1 MIGRLLGI
9 GLVLATAAGAVSAQ
23 SLTQA
28 FVEAY
33 RTNSQLLA
41 QRALSRAAVELVPQ
55 ALATGG

>member
-41 QRALSRAAVELVPQ
+41 QRALSRAVVELVPQ

>member
-33 RTNSQLLA
+33 RTNPQLLA
-41 QRALSRAAVELVPQ
+41 
-55 ALATGG
+55 